1 MEITWYGRACFRLK
15 GREATV
21 ITDPCPPSTGFVA
34 GKHDVDLLTISP
46 LDRETLVT
54 SVQKT
59 GRAVIVHEAPRS
71 FGPGAEIA
79 TSIMDGAFL
88 SLEAPIARV
97 TSWDVPFPGFAR
109 EKGNVPDLARV
120 LAAARE
126 TLAF

>member
-1 MEITWYGRACFRLK
+1 
-15 GREATV
+15 
-21 ITDPCPPSTGFVA
+21 
-34 GKHDVDLLTISP
+34 
-46 LDRETLVT
+46 VT

-79 TSIMDGAFL
+79 ASIMDGAFL

-109 EKGNVPDLARV
+109 EKGNVPDVARV

-126 TLAF
+126 TLGF